1 MSVIR
6 HIITLNTVKIKIK
19 LPRSDLRSSTNRN
32 LNNYTPNKSIPI
44 TPEMITRRIEENSFF
59 FIRFQMIGMRIIT
72 DNTTGE
78 RQSNV
83 KLIFFMLSMP
93 KNTVRAIVTAT
104 ERISPPSAGRILA
117 INVLTGAYFK

>member
-1 MSVIR
+1 
-6 HIITLNTVKIKIK
+6 
-19 LPRSDLRSSTNRN
+19 
-32 LNNYTPNKSIPI
+32 
-44 TPEMITRRIEENSFF
+44 
-59 FIRFQMIGMRIIT
+59 MIGMRIIT